1 MKPKFT
7 RKFAT
12 NLFYTAIIILI
23 GIVLTYFVRYGI
35 FDSSLLHLNN
45 LSRLATILLGSV
57 GVIITFTGVMLY
69 FSVLYK
75 NNFTSKLTLSLN
87 NFIFFLEH
95 HNADNPSGKTY
106 LKNNGL
112 ELISDTYKYLREN
125 FSPDKEFDLTDSSS
139 ILNSNLVNTYED
151 VFVRYFNF
159 VNHIIDLIFE
169 SEISA
174 EEKREYYNTLKLN
187 LSSNTIAPLL
197 YIYYDKLNTIE
208 DDDVKKKELSKKI
221 RESGLFNDYSLKNY
235 LLNRIDKKLFDKKVN
250 EYLKKK

>member
-12 NLFYTAIIILI
+12 NLFYSALIILVGIII
-23 GIVLTYFVRYGI
+23 TYIIRYGML
-35 FDSSLLHLNN
+35 DSSMWHLNN

-95 HNADNPSGKTY
+95 HNVDNPNGKTY
-106 LKNNGL
+106 LENDGL
-112 ELISDTYKYLREN
+112 ELISDTYKYLRKG
-125 FSPDKEFDLTDSSS
+125 FSPDKDFDVSDMDLLS
-139 ILNSNLVNTYED
+139 ILNSNMVKTYED

-159 VNHIIDLIFE
+159 VNHITDLIFE

-174 EEKREYYNTLKLN
+174 DEKTEYYNTLKLN

-197 YIYYDKLNTIE
+197 YIYYNKLETIE
-208 DDDVKKKELSKKI
+208 NGDAKKKLSKKI
-221 RESGLFNDYSLKNY
+221 KESGLFDDYSLKNY
-235 LLNRIDKKLFDKKVN
+235 LLNPIDKVLFDKKVN
-250 EYLKKK
+250 QFI